1 MTPTPPPIPGQY
13 PDPAPSPIQPPPPP
27 KHLIG
32 QLLRNPRALVDGT
45 GPDAGIPALI
55 GLTLLGAIIYGLVI
69 GSFARGDLLW
79 LAPLKLVGGL
89 LLSGIICTPSLY
101 VLSVMGGAD
110 LRPRQLGIV
119 LGGCLA
125 LTTLLMLSFAPVAWV
140 FSESSSSP
148 GFVGFMHWS
157 LWLLSATFGLRLGR
171 ACLQALGARYPGSFI
186 AWSIIFLLV
195 TFQMATA
202 LRPWLG
208 NSEKPFASEKMS
220 FLSHWSQVLSEKP
233 AGAK

>member
-1 MTPTPPPIPGQY
+1 MNPTPPPIPGQT
-13 PDPAPSPIQPPPPP
+13 PGPTPSPIQPPPPP

-32 QLLRNPRALVDGT
+32 QLLRNPRALVDGS
-45 GPDAGIPALI
+45 GSEAGIPALI

-69 GSFARGDLLW
+69 GSFARGNLLW

-89 LLSGIICTPSLY
+89 LLSGVICTPSLY
-101 VLSVMGGAD
+101 VLSVMAGAD

-140 FSESSSSP
+140 FSESSSSA
-148 GFVGFMHWS
+148 GFVGFMHWC

-171 ACLQALGARYPGSFI
+171 ACLHALGARYPGSFI
-186 AWSIIFLLV
+186 VWSIIFLLV

-202 LRPWLG
+202 LRPWLED
-208 NSEKPFASEKMS
+208 SPAAFASEKMS
-220 FLSHWSQVLSEKP
+220 FLSHWSKVLSEQP
-233 AGAK
+233 AQPK

>member
-1 MTPTPPPIPGQY
+1 MNPTPPPIPGQN
-13 PDPAPSPIQPPPPP
+13 PGPTPSPIQPPPPP
-27 KHLIG
+27 RHLIG
-32 QLLRNPRALVDGT
+32 QLLRNPRALVDGS
-45 GPDAGIPALI
+45 GSDAGIPALI
-55 GLTLLGAIIYGLVI
+55 GLTLLGAAIYGLVI
-69 GSFARGDLLW
+69 GSFARGDMLW

-89 LLSGIICTPSLY
+89 LLSGVICTPSLY
-101 VLSVMGGAD
+101 VLSVMAGAD

-140 FSESSSSP
+140 FSESSSSA
-148 GFVGFMHWS
+148 GFVGFLHWC

-171 ACLQALGARYPGSFI
+171 SCLHALGARYPGSFI
-186 AWSIIFLLV
+186 VWSIIFLLV

-208 NSEKPFASEKMS
+208 NSPAGFASEKMS
-220 FLSHWSQVLSEKP
+220 FLSHWSKVISDSP
-233 AGAK
+233 AQPK